1 MNEATTGIGD
11 LEATCRE
18 VIGFL
23 TDYLGGELEP
33 GRREA
38 FEAHLAECPSCVSYI
53 ASYRATIELAR
64 GAAEA
69 APPLPEPVARRL
81 AEAIRGARGE

>member
-1 MNEATTGIGD
+1 VSDTTTGIGD

-23 TDYLGGELEP
+23 MDYLGGELEP
-33 GRREA
+33 ERREA
-38 FEAHLAECPSCVSYI
+38 FEEHLAECPSCVSYL

-64 GAAEA
+64 GSAEA
-69 APPLPEPVARRL
+69 APPLSEPVARRL
-81 AEAIRGARGE
+81 AEAIRAVRGQ

>member
-1 MNEATTGIGD
+1 VSEATTGIGD
-11 LEATCRE
+11 VEATCRE

-23 TDYLGGELEP
+23 ADYLGGELEP

-38 FEAHLAECPSCVSYI
+38 FEEHLAECPSCVSYV

-64 GAAEA
+64 GSAEA
-69 APPLPEPVARRL
+69 APPLPEAVARRL
-81 AEAIRGARGE
+81 ADAIRAARGG